1 MVPQAGS
8 SAATGSLQS
17 TPNGQDP
24 AGGIRGLL
32 ASLFPAASSAAAPRT
47 WSWRVL
53 AAAAQIAAV
62 ALGTVVLL
70 LRVPGIPPW
79 DTVYAEDYFLFLPG
93 ALQHPWHLFV
103 AFDGYV
109 QIVPRLIAQLV
120 TYLPL
125 ADAARGLAAIGALV
139 AALCGLFIFHAS
151 AGHIRSVT
159 LRVLLA
165 SGVILLSSA
174 PMEIADSGV
183 NTLWYLG
190 LAMFWAVLWR
200 PRTPAGIAVAAAVSF
215 LVTASTII
223 VILYA
228 PMLAMRLFVLR
239 RPREHAV
246 TAGWLAGCLLQA
258 RFVVG
263 ATVSGQSRLV
273 GGGGPAFG
281 RDNRWGNSLTFYLH
295 DVVLRWAGWHL
306 SWRLQSFT
314 TINRA
319 TLIAGVALAAVLG
332 LIIATQPGARPFI
345 VVAMTTGF
353 AFTMFAVYLDP
364 WDVVF
369 PVTFKNEVAA
379 RYTALPIMAIEAS
392 LIVGADYALRK
403 RHENRVRHE
412 SRVRHAAGRRDAAAA
427 LRRAL
432 AVTALIA
439 FLAGNWVADFR
450 YYGIRSGPA
459 AHQWAPVAAQWRHDC
474 QVSPNG
480 VISPAVGKA
489 ARPAIPCGNIRF
501 LLRRREPDSGGPS
514 SRRGGTDREQ
524 RQQSLDKGSDQDRVQ
539 QGPDA
544 EHAAEQPAEHDDADL
559 ERGSHHPDRPPGA
572 PVQAGH
578 QAVAR
583 AWTELGADV
592 HGGRDRVARDAR
604 RHQRGPGGQRV
615 RLMQE
620 GQSQVGRQADHERVR
635 DRAKPRH
642 LAQRH
647 PREQHHQ
654 ADRDRDGPDAD
665 PEVAGDA
672 LVQHV
677 PGSVAQASADQAGER
692 EAVQQKA
699 RVQLRQAP
707 REPAGPQLF
716 KRPGLAGRRARL
728 AGRRR
733 GPAGTGSEVDH
744 GASTPRIGTSPKGQF
759 R

>member
-1 MVPQAGS
+1 MVPEAGHS
-8 SAATGSLQS
+8 TTTESLQL
-17 TPNGQDP
+17 TPDGQEP
-24 AGGIRGLL
+24 VGGIRGLL
-32 ASLFPAASSAAAPRT
+32 ASLFPVAQAAAEPRT
-47 WSWRVL
+47 WSSRTL
-53 AAAAQIAAV
+53 AAAAQVAAV

-79 DTVYAEDYFLFLPG
+79 RTVYAEDYFLFLPW
-93 ALQHPWHLFV
+93 ALQHPWHLLV

-120 TYLPL
+120 TCLPL
-125 ADAARGLAAIGALV
+125 ADAARGLAVAGALV
-139 AALCGLFIFHAS
+139 AALCALFIFHAS

-200 PRTPAGIAVAAAVSF
+200 PRTPAGIAVAAVVSF

-228 PMLAMRLFVLR
+228 PLLAMRLFVLR

-258 RFVVG
+258 RFVVSAAVAG
-263 ATVSGQSRLV
+263 KSRLV

-314 TINRA
+314 TIDRA

-332 LIIATQPGARPFI
+332 LIITTQPGARPFI
-345 VVAMTTGF
+345 VVALTAGF

-364 WDVVF
+364 WDVAF

-392 LIVGADYALRK
+392 LIVGVDFALR
-403 RHENRVRHE
+403 RRRET
-412 SRVRHAAGRRDAAAA
+412 RVRHAAGRQDAGAAV
-427 LRRAL
+427 RRAL
-432 AVTALIA
+432 AVTALVT

-450 YYGIRSGPA
+450 YYGIRSGRA

-480 VISPAVGKA
+480 VISPAVGKGV
-489 ARPAIPCGNIRF
+489 RPAIPCGNIRF
-501 LLRRREPDSGGPS
+501 LPRPS
-514 SRRGGTDREQ
+514 
-524 RQQSLDKGSDQDRVQ
+524 
-539 QGPDA
+539 
-544 EHAAEQPAEHDDADL
+544 
-559 ERGSHHPDRPPGA
+559 
-572 PVQAGH
+572 
-578 QAVAR
+578 AR
-583 AWTELGADV
+583 A
-592 HGGRDRVARDAR
+592 
-604 RHQRGPGGQRV
+604 
-615 RLMQE
+615 
-620 GQSQVGRQADHERVR
+620 
-635 DRAKPRH
+635 
-642 LAQRH
+642 
-647 PREQHHQ
+647 
-654 ADRDRDGPDAD
+654 
-665 PEVAGDA
+665 
-672 LVQHV
+672 
-677 PGSVAQASADQAGER
+677 
-692 EAVQQKA
+692 
-699 RVQLRQAP
+699 
-707 REPAGPQLF
+707 
-716 KRPGLAGRRARL
+716 
-728 AGRRR
+728 
-733 GPAGTGSEVDH
+733 
-744 GASTPRIGTSPKGQF
+744 
-759 R
+759 

>member
-1 MVPQAGS
+1 MVPQAGNP
-8 SAATGSLQS
+8 ATTGSLQP

-24 AGGIRGLL
+24 ARGIGGWL
-32 ASLFPAASSAAAPRT
+32 ASLFPVAPPAAPRT
-47 WSWRVL
+47 WTWRML
-53 AAAAQIAAV
+53 TAAAQVVAV
-62 ALGTVVLL
+62 AIGAVVLL
-70 LRVPGIPPW
+70 LRVPGVPPW
-79 DTVYAEDYFLFLPG
+79 GTVYAEDYFLFLPG
-93 ALQHPWHLFV
+93 ALQHPWRLFV

-125 ADAARGLAAIGALV
+125 ADAARGLAVSGALV
-139 AALCGLFIFHAS
+139 AALCALFVFHAS

-200 PRTPAGIAVAAAVSF
+200 PRTPAGIAVAAVVSF
-215 LVTASTII
+215 LVTSSTII

-228 PMLAMRLFVLR
+228 PLLAARLYVLR

-246 TAGWLAGCLLQA
+246 TAGWLAGCLLQV
-258 RFVVG
+258 RFVV
-263 ATVSGQSRLV
+263 AAAISGESRLV
-273 GGGGPAFG
+273 GGGGPALG

-295 DVVLRWAGWHL
+295 DVMLRWAGWHL

-314 TINRA
+314 TVNRA

-332 LIIATQPGARPFI
+332 LIIATQPGARPFV

-353 AFTMFAVYLDP
+353 VFTMFAVYLDP

-392 LIVGADYALRK
+392 LITAADCALR
-403 RHENRVRHE
+403 
-412 SRVRHAAGRRDAAAA
+412 GRRDSATPHPAGQRDAPA
-427 LRRAL
+427 LRPAL
-432 AVTALIA
+432 AVTALVV
-439 FLAGNWVADFR
+439 FLAGNWAADFR
-450 YYGIRSGPA
+450 YPGGRSGIS
-459 AHQWAPVAAQWRHDC
+459 AHQWAPIAAAWQRDC
-474 QVSPNG
+474 QVLRAG
-480 VISPAVGKA
+480 VI
-489 ARPAIPCGNIRF
+489 RTTLYHHDYTIPCAHIRF
-501 LLRRREPDSGGPS
+501 LRLFRTVPSASRAGPVEAVPCAARVGG
-514 SRRGGTDREQ
+514 RHGADREQ
-524 RQQSLDKGSDQDRVQ
+524 GQQSLHEGPDRHRVQ
-539 QGPDA
+539 QGSDA
-544 EHAAEQPAEHDDADL
+544 EHAAEQTAKHDHAGL
-559 ERGSHHPDRPPGA
+559 ERGPHHPDRPPGP

-583 AWTELGADV
+583 ARAEPRADV
-592 HGGRDRVARDAR
+592 HGGRDRVARDPG
-604 RHQRGPGGQRV
+604 RHQRDPAGQRV
-615 RLMQE
+615 RLMQQ
-620 GQSQVGRQADHERVR
+620 GQAQVGRQADHERVR
-635 DRAKPRH
+635 DRAESRH

-654 ADRDRDGPDAD
+654 ADGDRDGADAD

-677 PGSVAQASADQAGER
+677 PGSVAQVGTDQAGER
-692 EAVQQKA
+692 KAVKHKA
-699 RVQLRQAP
+699 RVQLKQAP
-707 REPAGPQLF
+707 REPSGPQLF
-716 KRPGLAGRRARL
+716 KRPGLAGRRTGLSNRR
-728 AGRRR
+728 AGS
-733 GPAGTGSEVDH
+733 AVSGSEVDH
-744 GASTPRIGTSPKGQF
+744 AVQHTMNWPV
-759 R
+759 